1 MHSAP
6 LLMASVIQLVYW
18 NRESVVSALTENSLA
33 LTHRASVR
41 ACHEM
46 FGPGRGAREM
56 RAETA
61 QAIKRLRTAA
71 QISFRRNR
79 FAQSCR

>member
-6 LLMASVIQLVYW
+6 LLMASVIQVVYW
-18 NRESVVSALTENSLA
+18 NRESVVSALNRHSLV
-33 LTHRASVR
+33 LTHGASVR

-46 FGPGRGAREM
+46 FGPGHGAREM

-61 QAIKRLRTAA
+61 QAIKRLRIAA
-71 QISFRRNR
+71 
-79 FAQSCR
+79 